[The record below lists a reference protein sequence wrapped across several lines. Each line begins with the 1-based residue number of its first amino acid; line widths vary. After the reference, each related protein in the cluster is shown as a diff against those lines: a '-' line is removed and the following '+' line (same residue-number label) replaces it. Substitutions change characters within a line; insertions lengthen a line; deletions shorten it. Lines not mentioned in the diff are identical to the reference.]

1 MSRQG
6 QDQGDPRRIK
16 MLVAYDGT
24 DFHGFQ
30 LQPGLRTVQGVLEQ
44 ALSRLAGHSVRV
56 TPAGRTDAGVHAGGQ
71 VVHWDLYGSIPVERL
86 VPALQGLLP
95 QDLVVYRAEEAAPD
109 FHARYD
115 AVAKTYRYSILTSP
129 HGWPFIARYVLHH
142 PYPLDVQAIK
152 WAGRLLQGRR
162 DFASFQASGAATRTT
177 VRHLTR
183 VDVEEQVMAWGRMLH
198 ITFEADGFL
207 YHMVRNM
214 VGTLLEIG
222 RGQRGLG
229 WLEEVLAARDRRAA
243 GPTAPPQGLS
253 LVEVKYDRPP
263 GEA

>member
-1 MSRQG
+1 MSGTRG
-6 QDQGDPRRIK
+6 KGERRRIK

-24 DFHGFQ
+24 DYHGFQ
-30 LQPGLRTVQGVLEQ
+30 VQPGMRTVQAVLEE
-44 ALSRLAGHSVRV
+44 ALGRLAGHPVQV

-71 VVHWDLYGSIPVERL
+71 VVHWDLYGSIPVDRL
-86 VPALQGLLP
+86 VTALRGLLP
-95 QDLVVYRAEEAAPD
+95 QDLVVYRAEETHPD

-115 AVAKTYRYSILTSP
+115 AVSKIYRYSILTGP

-142 PYPLDVQAIK
+142 PHPLDVQAIK

-162 DFASFQASGAATRTT
+162 DFASFQAAGAATKTT
-177 VRHLTR
+177 VRNLMR
-183 VDVEEQVMAWGRMLH
+183 VDVDEQVMAWGRMLH

-222 RGQRGLG
+222 RGYRGLG
-229 WLEEVLAARDRRAA
+229 WLEEVLNARDRRAA
-243 GPTAPPQGLS
+243 GPTAPAQGLS
-253 LVEVKYDRPP
+253 LVEVKYGR
-263 GEA
+263 